1 MNLGIYVQTKWSV
14 VHGVTKVHH
23 HLNMLRTVG
32 VIEAKDK
39 AQAFVVPEQILDPNQ
54 DQDIRVLRIF
64 LVIYQT
70 AVTKMLVIYQ
80 E

>member
-14 VHGVTKVHH
+14 VHGVTKVNH
-23 HLNMLRTVG
+23 NMLRTVG

-39 AQAFVVPEQILDPNQ
+39 AQAFVVPEQILDPHQ